1 LKKNKGGG
9 NKMKKFVIALAL
21 GFAAVAAP
29 ALADTMQNSYGNTI
43 VVTYASGA
51 QATYHFNADGSFT
64 GTAPG
69 GSQMAG
75 TFTVEGDQ
83 LCLAA
88 SNGQPPQCVSVA
100 ADKNVGDTWTQ
111 TASDGSQI
119 SVELR
124 AGR

>member
-1 LKKNKGGG
+1 
-9 NKMKKFVIALAL
+9 MKKL
-21 GFAAVAAP
+21 VAALVFGAAMIAGP

-43 VVTYASGA
+43 VVTYANGG

-88 SNGQPPQCVSVA
+88 PNGQAPQCVSVA

-119 SVELR
+119 NVELR

>member
-1 LKKNKGGG
+1 
-9 NKMKKFVIALAL
+9 MKKILTAVVFGAALF
-21 GFAAVAAP
+21 GSP
-29 ALADTMQNSYGNTI
+29 AIADTMENSYGNTI
-43 VVTYASGA
+43 VVTYGSGA
-51 QATYHFNADGSFT
+51 QATYHFNADGTFS

-75 TFTVEGDQ
+75 TFTVQGDQ
-83 LCLAA
+83 LCLVPP
-88 SNGQPPQCVSVA
+88 NGQPPQCVSVA